1 MRTREKE
8 IQSFPIIHRR
18 VVLRRAEASHY
29 YEQRGLEACQTL
41 RFVNS
46 FYQKFAACLTF
57 KVALLAAVKAKWHPL
72 KMFGMTAQTC
82 CHPPYLYRG

>member
-29 YEQRGLEACQTL
+29 YEQQGLEACQTL
-41 RFVNS
+41 LFVNS
-46 FYQKFAACLTF
+46 LYQKFATCLTF
-57 KVALLAAVKAKWHPL
+57 KVALLTAAKENCAAL
-72 KMFGMTAQTC
+72 KC
-82 CHPPYLYRG
+82 VE

>member
-29 YEQRGLEACQTL
+29 YEQQALDACQML

-46 FYQKFAACLTF
+46 FHQKFAACLTF
-57 KVALLAAVKAKWHPL
+57 KVALLTAAKENGAAL
-72 KMFGMTAQTC
+72 KC
-82 CHPPYLYRG
+82 VE

>member
-1 MRTREKE
+1 MRAREKE

-18 VVLRRAEASHY
+18 VVLRRAEALHY
-29 YEQRGLEACQTL
+29 YEQQGLEACQTL

-57 KVALLAAVKAKWHPL
+57 KVALLGEVKENGTPVKCL
-72 KMFGMTAQTC
+72 E
-82 CHPPYLYRG
+82 